1 MPVAAIVLAAGR
13 SERMGAFKP
22 LLPFGNSTVIS
33 SCVSYLRNGGVEQ
46 IVVVVGH
53 RSDEIKQ
60 HLEGE
65 PVSFALN
72 AHPTNAMSES
82 VVLGVAELAS
92 PAAVLIAPADHPAVT
107 PGVVRQLIGEWSN
120 GAKLVIPTWN
130 HRGGHPVLIDFGYR
144 DELVDL
150 DPKLGLKSFFQR
162 HQSEVVRLEVNCSF
176 VARDMDTWDDYV
188 KLHFDSFGVVPGGL
202 ANG

>member
-1 MPVAAIVLAAGR
+1 MRVAAIVLAAGR

-22 LLPFGNSTVIS
+22 LLPFGKSTVIR
-33 SCVSYLRNGGVEQ
+33 SCISYLRDGGVDQ

-72 AHPTNAMSES
+72 VQPTNAMSES
-82 VVLGVAELAS
+82 VVLGVAALTS

-107 PGVVRQLIGEWSN
+107 PGVVQALISEWSN
-120 GAKLVIPTWN
+120 GARLIIPTWN
-130 HRGGHPVLIDFGYR
+130 RRGGHPVLIDFGYR
-144 DELVDL
+144 DELGDL
-150 DPKLGLKSFFQR
+150 DPTLGLKDFFQR
-162 HQSEVVRLEVNCSF
+162 HQNEVVRLGVNCPF

-188 KLHFDSFGVVPGGL
+188 KLHFDSFGVEPPGS
-202 ANG
+202 